1 MPEER
6 EEQVQDPD
14 TMPVEPSA
22 DEPSADEPSADEPSA
37 DGPDDDDEGFTSA
50 QTRAGSNLPNA
61 AGHRGDGTHE

>member
-14 TMPVEPSA
+14 TMPV
-22 DEPSADEPSADEPSA
+22 EPSADEPSADEPSA

>member
-6 EEQVQDPD
+6 EQQVQDDDD
-14 TMPVEPSA
+14 TQRDEPTTDQPA
-22 DEPSADEPSADEPSA
+22 DE
-37 DGPDDDDEGFTSA
+37 DDEFTSA

>member
-6 EEQVQDPD
+6 EQQVQDGD
-14 TMPVEPSA
+14 DAQGDEPTTDLPA
-22 DEPSADEPSADEPSA
+22 DE
-37 DGPDDDDEGFTSA
+37 DDEFTSA

>member
-6 EEQVQDPD
+6 GQREREQQEREQQAQ
-14 TMPVEPSA
+14 EPEAHHDERA
-22 DEPSADEPSADEPSA
+22 DEDKEFA
-37 DGPDDDDEGFTSA
+37 SA